1 MAKIKLTE
9 EKNEIYFKSTT
20 QYELDVDGKPL
31 TIRIE
36 EDSNESMLHY
46 IDEEGDTFVGTPDW
60 ILELGEN
67 DWGELIFESTLY
79 ENLSGLRVNEEI
91 FTEDEE

>member
-36 EDSNESMLHY
+36 EDSNEGKLHY
-46 IDEEGDTFVGTPDW
+46 LYDWGWSETAPDW
-60 ILELGEN
+60 ITELGEN
-67 DWGELIFESTLY
+67 DWGELVFEEAIWS
-79 ENLSGLRVNEEI
+79 NVSGLDVNEEI
-91 FTEDEE
+91 STEDDE

>member
-36 EDSNESMLHY
+36 EDSNEGHIHY
-46 IDEEGDTFVGTPDW
+46 WRDDAWTEDPPDW
-60 ILELGEN
+60 VIELGEN
-67 DWGELIFESTLY
+67 DWGELVFEEAIWS
-79 ENLSGLRVNEEI
+79 NVSGLDVNEEI
-91 FTEDEE
+91 STEDDE